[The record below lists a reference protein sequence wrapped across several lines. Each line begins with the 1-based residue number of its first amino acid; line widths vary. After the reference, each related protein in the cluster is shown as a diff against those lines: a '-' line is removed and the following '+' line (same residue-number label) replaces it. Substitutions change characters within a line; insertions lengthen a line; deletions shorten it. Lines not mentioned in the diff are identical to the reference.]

1 MLFKRL
7 FESPAAAQTETDA
20 EDSISDSFAAAIAA
34 IDRAAREHQQQCERR
49 LAQEDRRRGGPDT
62 RPSGSP
68 ERRGGLDR
76 RAPSQAHG
84 FGRRGMA
91 G

>member
-1 MLFKRL
+1 MLFKKF
-7 FESPAAAQTETDA
+7 FESPAPAQAETDG
-20 EDSISDSFAAAIAA
+20 EDSISESFAAAVAA
-34 IDRAAREHQQQCERR
+34 IDRAAREHQEQCERR
-49 LAQEDRRRGGPDT
+49 LAQEDRRKGGPDT

-68 ERRGGLDR
+68 ERRSSLDR
-76 RAPSQAHG
+76 RAPTQAHG